1 MEIEDVCKYVGGEE
15 KGIKVYAMLYIVSQ
29 FSIRHPVT

>member
-1 MEIEDVCKYVGGEE
+1 MYVGGEE

-29 FSIRHPVT
+29 LSIRHPVT